1 VGVSSIRQNRRWSAA
16 TVLVVAALVAGC
28 GESGGGGAT
37 TVPVESDRPELK
49 LAVVTS
55 LSEPGVF
62 ELGREQADAV
72 QACVDWNN
80 ANDTGVTIDL
90 VGIEDDR
97 GDPAVA
103 RAAVNRLIGEGAQA
117 FVGDIT
123 SALSEA
129 VLPLIDENGAFFVL
143 GTSWA
148 DELTGA
154 EHPTVFRVG
163 VANSSLATDG
173 VLPYLSDLAESEG
186 VTSIGVLAEDSSFG
200 RGLLTALEQ
209 GIEERLPEGTAVHS
223 EIYPA
228 NSTDVT
234 PQLLALEGASPAP
247 EVVAILAANA
257 ARNLAIPQAFEVG
270 LAPDA
275 ELLASWDWPTYG
287 DFWEVAG
294 ERGVGVR
301 FVAFE
306 APDGSSTAEAAAM
319 TEALGEESSIWAK
332 WAWDACRIL
341 AEAAADAGTVER
353 EALQAAIE
361 ELSFEGATGL
371 IDFAT
376 EGDRYHDRSGIPMY
390 IVSFGEENAA
400 FADAELVYSAG

>member
-1 VGVSSIRQNRRWSAA
+1 
-16 TVLVVAALVAGC
+16 
-28 GESGGGGAT
+28 
-37 TVPVESDRPELK
+37 
-49 LAVVTS
+49 
-55 LSEPGVF
+55 
-62 ELGREQADAV
+62 
-72 QACVDWNN
+72 
-80 ANDTGVTIDL
+80 
-90 VGIEDDR
+90 
-97 GDPAVA
+97 
-103 RAAVNRLIGEGAQA
+103 
-117 FVGDIT
+117 
-123 SALSEA
+123 
-129 VLPLIDENGAFFVL
+129 
-143 GTSWA
+143 
-148 DELTGA
+148 
-154 EHPTVFRVG
+154 
-163 VANSSLATDG
+163 
-173 VLPYLSDLAESEG
+173 
-186 VTSIGVLAEDSSFG
+186 
-200 RGLLTALEQ
+200 
-209 GIEERLPEGTAVHS
+209 
-223 EIYPA
+223 
-228 NSTDVT
+228 VT

>member
-1 VGVSSIRQNRRWSAA
+1 MSTSRWSGLRCVVA
-16 TVLVVAALVAGC
+16 VLVVAAFVVGC
-28 GESGGGGAT
+28 GDSDDDDTPTAQAAGDE
-37 TVPVESDRPELK
+37 PVLK
-49 LAVVTS
+49 LGVVTS

-72 QACVDWNN
+72 RACVDWTN

-90 VGIEDDR
+90 VGVEDDK
-97 GDPAVA
+97 GDPAIA
-103 RAAVNRLIGEGAQA
+103 RAAVNRLINEGAQA

-129 VLPLIDENGAFFVL
+129 VLPLIDLNEVFFVL

-154 EHPTVFRVG
+154 DHPTVFRVG
-163 VANSSLATDG
+163 VANSALSTDG

-186 VTSIGVLAEDSSFG
+186 VRSFGFLAEDSSFG
-200 RGLLTALEQ
+200 RGLLAAVDQ
-209 GIEERLPEGTAVHS
+209 GIADRLPEGTEVHS
-223 EIYPA
+223 ETFPA

-234 PQLLALEGASPAP
+234 AQLLALKAASPTP
-247 EVVAILAANA
+247 EVVTILAANA

-275 ELLASWDWPTYG
+275 QLLASWDWPTYD

-294 ERGVGVR
+294 DRGVDVR
-301 FVAFE
+301 FVGFE
-306 APDGSSTAEAAAM
+306 TPDQESTAEADVM
-319 TEALGEESSIWAK
+319 TGALGEESSIWAK
-332 WAWDACRIL
+332 WAWDACRTL
-341 AEAAADAGTVER
+341 AEAAADAGSVER
-353 EALQAAIE
+353 DALRVAME
-361 ELSFEGATGL
+361 ELSFEGATGH

-376 EGDRYHDRSGIPMY
+376 DDDRYHDRADIPMY
-390 IVSFGEENAA
+390 ILAFAEEHAK
-400 FADAELVYSAG
+400 FADAELVYGVE

>member
-1 VGVSSIRQNRRWSAA
+1 MSSIRQFRLWSAA
-16 TVLVVAALVAGC
+16 TVLVVAVVVASC
-28 GESGGGGAT
+28 GESDGDGAATVQGGG
-37 TVPVESDRPELK
+37 DQPELK

-72 QACVDWNN
+72 EACVEWNN

-90 VGIEDDR
+90 VGIEDDK

-129 VLPLIDENGAFFVL
+129 ILPLIDENGAFFVL

-148 DELTGA
+148 DELTGPD
-154 EHPTVFRVG
+154 HPTVFRVG

-173 VLPYLSDLAESEG
+173 VLPYLTELAEREG
-186 VTSIGVLAEDSSFG
+186 VSTIGILAEDSSFG

-209 GIEERLPEGTAVHS
+209 GIDQQLPEGTAVHS
-223 EIYPA
+223 EIFPA

-234 PQLLALEGASPAP
+234 PQLLALVGASPTP
-247 EVVAILAANA
+247 EVVTILAANA

-306 APDGSSTAEAAAM
+306 TPEGSSTAEADAM
-319 TEALGEESSIWAK
+319 TEALGEDSSIWAK
-332 WAWDACRIL
+332 WAWDACRTL

-361 ELSFEGATGL
+361 GLSFEGATGP

-376 EGDRYHDRSGIPMY
+376 DGDRYHDRSGIPMY
-390 IVSFGEENAA
+390 IVSFGEENAG

>member
-1 VGVSSIRQNRRWSAA
+1 MSSTRQNRLWSAA
-16 TVLVVAALVAGC
+16 TILVVAALVAGC
-28 GESGGGGAT
+28 GESAGDGAT
-37 TVPVESDRPELK
+37 TVPAEGDQPELK

-62 ELGREQADAV
+62 ELGTEQADAV

-103 RAAVNRLIGEGAQA
+103 RAAVNRLIGEGAHA

-129 VLPLIDENGAFFVL
+129 VLPLIDENEAFFVL

-148 DELTGA
+148 DELTGPD
-154 EHPTVFRVG
+154 HPTVFRVG

-173 VLPYLSDLAESEG
+173 VLPYLTDLAESEG
-186 VTSIGVLAEDSSFG
+186 VSSIGILAEDSSFG

-234 PQLLALEGASPAP
+234 PQLLALGGASPTP
-247 EVVAILAANA
+247 EVVAILAASA

-294 ERGVGVR
+294 DRGVGVR

-306 APDGSSTAEAAAM
+306 TPERSATAEAAVM

-332 WAWDACRIL
+332 WAWDACRTL

-376 EGDRYHDRSGIPMY
+376 EDDRYHDRSGIPMY

>member
-1 VGVSSIRQNRRWSAA
+1 MRSNRQYRLGFAA

-28 GESGGGGAT
+28 SESDGDGGAT
-37 TVPVESDRPELK
+37 VSAGGDQPELK

-72 QACVDWNN
+72 EACVDWNN
-80 ANDTGVTIDL
+80 ANDTGVIIDL

-103 RAAVNRLIGEGAQA
+103 RAAVNRLIAEGAQA

-129 VLPLIDENGAFFVL
+129 VLPLIDESGAFFVL

-148 DELTGA
+148 DELTGPD
-154 EHPTVFRVG
+154 HPTVFRVG
-163 VANSSLATDG
+163 VANSTLATDG
-173 VLPYLSDLAESEG
+173 VLPYLAELAESEG
-186 VTSIGVLAEDSSFG
+186 VSSIGVLAEDSSFG

-209 GIEERLPEGTAVHS
+209 GIEERLPEGTVVHS

-234 PQLLALEGASPAP
+234 PQLLALAGASPAP

-294 ERGVGVR
+294 DRGVGVR

-306 APDGSSTAEAAAM
+306 TPEEGSTAEAEVM
-319 TEALGEESSIWAK
+319 NEALGEDSSIWAK
-332 WAWDACRIL
+332 WAWDACRTL
-341 AEAAADAGTVER
+341 AEAAADAGTVES

-361 ELSFEGATGL
+361 ELSYEGATGL
-371 IDFAT
+371 IEFAT

-390 IVSFGEENAA
+390 IVSFGEENAG

>member
-1 VGVSSIRQNRRWSAA
+1 VSSTRQNRLWSAA
-16 TVLVVAALVAGC
+16 TILVVAALVAGC
-28 GESGGGGAT
+28 GESAGDGAT
-37 TVPVESDRPELK
+37 TVPAEGDQPELK

-62 ELGREQADAV
+62 ELGTEQADAV

-103 RAAVNRLIGEGAQA
+103 RAAVNRLIGEGAHA

-129 VLPLIDENGAFFVL
+129 VLPLIDENEAFFVL

-148 DELTGA
+148 DELTGPD
-154 EHPTVFRVG
+154 HPTVFRVG

-173 VLPYLSDLAESEG
+173 VLPYLTDLAESEG
-186 VTSIGVLAEDSSFG
+186 VSSIGILAEDSSFG

-234 PQLLALEGASPAP
+234 PQLLALGGASPTP
-247 EVVAILAANA
+247 EVVAILAASA

-294 ERGVGVR
+294 DRGVGVR

-306 APDGSSTAEAAAM
+306 TPERSATAEAAVM

-332 WAWDACRIL
+332 WAWDACRTL

-376 EGDRYHDRSGIPMY
+376 EDDRYHDRSGIPMY